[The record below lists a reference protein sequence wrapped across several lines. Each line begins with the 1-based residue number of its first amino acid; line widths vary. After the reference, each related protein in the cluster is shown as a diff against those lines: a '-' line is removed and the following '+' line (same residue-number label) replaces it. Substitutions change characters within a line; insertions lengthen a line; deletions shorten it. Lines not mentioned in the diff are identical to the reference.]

1 MKHTEHQKNQR
12 TASQRIVS
20 IVALI
25 LALLM
30 LSSVLLTGLQV
41 FAVTQSQVDKLKADA
56 DAAKKEKDR
65 LAKELAAA
73 KKDASKLEQQIELLD
88 KQMDAAEKEIAAQQ
102 ELVSEL
108 EKLAEEKQRELEKSQ
123 ASLDKAYETSRQ
135 RIRFMAEF
143 GDTSYLSILL
153 SATNFYDFL
162 NRLEVIRQVSVSDQE
177 MLDKLRTAKDAVE
190 QQKASLDSSLSE
202 AASVKAD
209 LEKNVQTLQKQRD
222 QKDKD
227 LTTMENKKDQIN
239 SDYIEAIEKA
249 DQLMEDYQKA
259 AAEYSAQN
267 PYVEGGWMW
276 PLPQANNVITSKYGY
291 RTHPVTGKWKLHTG
305 IDLRA
310 SKGTNIYAAKAGTVV
325 TSEYSSSWGH
335 YVILSHGGGYTSL
348 YAHMTKR
355 NVKVGATVKQ
365 GQIIGTVGSTGWSTG
380 AHLHFELRKNNVSYN
395 PLVEYPKFTVKYK

>member
-1 MKHTEHQKNQR
+1 MKNTEHQKTHR
-12 TASQRIVS
+12 TAAQRVVS

-41 FAVTQSQVDKLKADA
+41 FAVTQSEVDKLKADA

-65 LAKELAAA
+65 LAKDLAAA
-73 KKDASKLEQQIELLD
+73 KKDASKLEEQIKLLD
-88 KQMDAAEKEIAAQQ
+88 QQMEAADNEIAAQ
-102 ELVSEL
+102 EKLVSEL
-108 EKLAEEKQRELEKSQ
+108 EKLVEEKQRELENSET
-123 ASLDKAYETSRQ
+123 SLEEAYEASRQ

-143 GDTSYLSILL
+143 GSTSYLQILL
-153 SATNFYDFL
+153 SAEDFYDFL

-177 MLDKLRTAKDAVE
+177 MLDKLRVAKDSVE
-190 QQKASLDSSLSE
+190 QQKASLDASLAE
-202 AASVKAD
+202 AASTKAD
-209 LEKNVQTLQKQRD
+209 LEKNVQTLQDQRD

-227 LTTMENKKDQIN
+227 LTTLENKKDQIN
-239 SDYIEAIEKA
+239 TDYIEAMEKA
-249 DQLMEDYQKA
+249 DQLVEDYQKA
-259 AAEYSAQN
+259 AAEFSAKN

-276 PLPQANNVITSKYGY
+276 PLPRTNNVITSKYGY

-310 SKGTNIYAAKAGTVV
+310 SKGTNIFAAKAGTVV
-325 TSEYSSSWGH
+325 TSEYSSSWGN
-335 YVILSHGGGYTSL
+335 YVIISHGGGYTSL

-365 GQIIGTVGSTGWSTG
+365 GQVIGTVGSTGWSTG
-380 AHLHFELRKNNVSYN
+380 AHLHYELRKNNQSYN
-395 PLVEYPKFTVKYK
+395 PLTEYPDFKVTYK